1 VIAALQYAPH
11 SHDGVMAQEEA
22 PAVWPTWA
30 EEYPEPSSPGDEE
43 AMAWSPAFPVDERD
57 LEAFNDGTPDS
68 GASGSDTDAAASAA
82 LAVGA
87 GQQRVPPEV
96 NGGTRVQV
104 ARTDGGS
111 HTPEG
116 ARAGMRFVAT
126 PMARERGPSSDSV
139 PDGLRPARDPAADPA
154 AAAAAPPPPLPLP
167 LPHQPPAVRPTPT
180 GQPRR
185 RPGGAVATYAM
196 PGVNGLP
203 ALTWDDV
210 GQLLEGHGPLYTA
223 AIGERPHIMTRFD
236 PPRQL
241 FREPQV
247 VRRKAGCDRWMN
259 SGGKKGSI
267 VHWLRP
273 GFGLR
278 KRYGKCVVK
287 GSPEQQLKY
296 AEFLPV
302 TGTAT
307 APETNKEHAVVF
319 VLERVREENAQS
331 LNSKS
336 SPTSVKRDA
345 AASTPAPAH
354 THAVGGPTMI
364 ETQKVVSSPAIEPLS
379 GGRAPRVFEGSRGTS
394 AAVDIVQDFGSR
406 FVSFQARQDSGKMI
420 ELGTIEKG
428 GNGVTLSSTQGD
440 FAEWHRRAPLDPA
453 LQEGDVVGFT
463 NKGEITQQCSASGG
477 MMLGVVSRK
486 AIVEG
491 SAPPEPERHMY
502 DTVAYCGVVPVRV
515 VHRSLGTALPAALTA
530 CTSQCKGESSA
541 AAQLFVCQLLQCTL
555 LRSLLIMALIC
566 MHALRSC
573 GPQVRAWGRRQVTF

>member
-1 VIAALQYAPH
+1 
-11 SHDGVMAQEEA
+11 MAQEEA

-43 AMAWSPAFPVDERD
+43 AMAWSPAFLVDERD

-82 LAVGA
+82 LAVGPE
-87 GQQRVPPEV
+87 QQRVPPEV

-104 ARTDGGS
+104 ARTDGSGS
-111 HTPEG
+111 DWFLVPQG
-116 ARAGMRFVAT
+116 ARAGMQFVAA
-126 PMARERGPSSDSV
+126 PMARERGGV

-154 AAAAAPPPPLPLP
+154 AATAPP

-196 PGVNGLP
+196 PGADGLP
-203 ALTWDDV
+203 ALTWEDV
-210 GQLLEGHGPLYTA
+210 GQLLGRHGPLYTA
-223 AIGERPHIMTRFD
+223 AIEERPHVMTSFD
-236 PPRQL
+236 SPRQL
-241 FREPQV
+241 FLEDQV
-247 VRRKAGCDRWMN
+247 VRRKAGGDRWLN

-267 VHWLRP
+267 VHWIRP
-273 GFGLR
+273 GFGVR
-278 KRYGKCVVK
+278 KRYGKCVSM
-287 GSPEQQLKY
+287 GSPEQQLRY
-296 AEFLPV
+296 AEFSLV

-307 APETNKEHAVVF
+307 APTPETNKEHATVF
-319 VLERVREENAQS
+319 VLERVREENVRP
-331 LNSKS
+331 LNRKS
-336 SPTSVKRDA
+336 YPASAKREA
-345 AASTPAPAH
+345 VASTQVPAH
-354 THAVGGPTMI
+354 AHAVGGPAMFKQ
-364 ETQKVVSSPAIEPLS
+364 EVVSSPAIEPLS
-379 GGRAPRVFEGSRGTS
+379 AGSGPRVFEGSRGTS
-394 AAVDIVQDFGSR
+394 AVVDIVQDFGSR

-440 FAEWHRRAPLDPA
+440 FAEWHRRAPLDQA

-463 NKGEITQQCSASGG
+463 NKGEITHQCSASGA

-515 VHRSLGTALPAALTA
+515 VHRSLGTALPAALVA

-541 AAQLFVCQLLQCTL
+541 AARLFVCQLLQCAL
-555 LRSLLIMALIC
+555 LRSLLIVALIC
-566 MHALRSC
+566 MHCALVVHR
-573 GPQVRAWGRRQVTF
+573 